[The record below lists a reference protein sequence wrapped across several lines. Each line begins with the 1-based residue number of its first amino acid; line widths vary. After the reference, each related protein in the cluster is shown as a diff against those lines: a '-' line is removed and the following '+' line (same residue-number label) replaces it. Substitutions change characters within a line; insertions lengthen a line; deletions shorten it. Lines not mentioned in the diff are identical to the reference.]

1 MEGTSER
8 DERRDTRSAA
18 ASDERST
25 EPAEPM
31 GPLGQPVSEPAPR
44 GTFVLLL
51 VFLLLLIASWVF
63 VYLQVVSRGIS

>member
-1 MEGTSER
+1 MEGKPER
-8 DERRDTRSAA
+8 DERRETSAEGTTA
-18 ASDERST
+18 PS
-25 EPAEPM
+25 EPM

-51 VFLLLLIASWVF
+51 LFLLFLIASWVF